1 MDDSKKT
8 PIYFDTLNHCT
19 KCLLPETHEA
29 LSYDDSGVC
38 SVCHNIDYKHDVV
51 DWFIREQEL
60 IEILDKYRDK
70 GDYDC
75 IIPGS
80 GGKDSTF
87 QVYTLVKKYKMKPLV
102 VTFDHGFMRPTV
114 RENWER
120 ALRILGVDQI
130 NFRPNWQ
137 IIKKT
142 MLESL
147 TRKGDFCWH
156 CHSGIYAY
164 PMQIAVKFQIPL
176 IIWGEPTSEYTSY
189 VSYDGSST
197 GKEVL
202 DEKAF
207 NRYINLGITADDM
220 YEMLDGKVSLRDLS
234 PFQYPKFKDLKA
246 LNYSSICL
254 GDYIPWDIHA
264 QVDLI
269 KKELGWK
276 EDLTEGVP
284 EEFAYE
290 KIECM
295 MQGVRDYLKFI
306 KRGYGRTSH
315 LMNLE
320 IRNNRISREEAIKIV
335 EKYDGKRPASLD
347 LFLKW
352 LELTEEEFMDIAVKH
367 CISPHIHDEERVS
380 KGDPLWDQK
389 MWDRI
394 VGEDQ

>member
-1 MDDSKKT
+1 MTAKT
-8 PIYFDTLNHCT
+8 PIYFDTLKHCT

-189 VSYDGSST
+189 VS
-197 GKEVL
+197 
-202 DEKAF
+202 
-207 NRYINLGITADDM
+207 
-220 YEMLDGKVSLRDLS
+220 
-234 PFQYPKFKDLKA
+234 
-246 LNYSSICL
+246 
-254 GDYIPWDIHA
+254 
-264 QVDLI
+264 
-269 KKELGWK
+269 
-276 EDLTEGVP
+276 
-284 EEFAYE
+284 
-290 KIECM
+290 
-295 MQGVRDYLKFI
+295 
-306 KRGYGRTSH
+306 
-315 LMNLE
+315 
-320 IRNNRISREEAIKIV
+320 
-335 EKYDGKRPASLD
+335 
-347 LFLKW
+347 
-352 LELTEEEFMDIAVKH
+352 
-367 CISPHIHDEERVS
+367 
-380 KGDPLWDQK
+380 
-389 MWDRI
+389 
-394 VGEDQ
+394 